1 MKSICFVTIAASLLL
16 WGCHTS
22 TQPAADQQ
30 NRREPI
36 AVRLKAVRP
45 VTGTEPIVATGL
57 LTPRREVRLSFKV
70 GGVIQRLY
78 VQPGESVRV
87 GQLLATLNTTELNA
101 QAEQANQLYTKAE
114 RDWQRT
120 QRLYR
125 DSVATLEQLQNQ
137 TTALETSRQTLLLA
151 RTSQGQTRLY
161 ATLSGVVQARPVNE
175 GELVAPGTPVVT
187 LTSASQSD
195 WVLRV
200 GIADKAWTRLHVG
213 DPAQVLLDVFG
224 NQPLKAQ
231 VVALSQ
237 GADPASGLYQADLQ
251 VRAEKHRLVA
261 GLFGKATLY
270 PSQHDQLMAI
280 PVDAI
285 VEGDDEKAFTYV
297 LNGHVA
303 HKQPLNVLYIR
314 NNEAFVRLTGN
325 AITNVITDGSAY
337 LEEGSPVQIEP

>member
-1 MKSICFVTIAASLLL
+1 MKAICFVSIAVSLLL
-16 WGCHTS
+16 WECHTA
-22 TQPAADQQ
+22 TQPIADSQ

-36 AVRLKAVRP
+36 AVRLKTVRP

-70 GGVIQRLY
+70 GGIIQRLY
-78 VQPGESVRV
+78 VQPGESVRA
-87 GQLLATLNTTELNA
+87 GQLLATLNPTELNA
-101 QAEQANQLYTKAE
+101 QVEQANQLYTKAE

-151 RTSQGQTRLY
+151 RANQGQTRLY

-175 GELVAPGTPVVT
+175 GELVAPGAPVVT
-187 LTSASQSD
+187 LTSTSQSD

-213 DPAQVLLDVFG
+213 DPAQVLLDAVG
-224 NQPLKAQ
+224 NQPLNAQ

-270 PSQHDQLMAI
+270 PRQRDQLLAI

-285 VEGDDEKAFTYV
+285 VEGDDEKAFAYV
-297 LNGHVA
+297 LNGDVA

-314 NNEAFVRLTGN
+314 DNEAFVRLTGQ
-325 AITNVITDGSAY
+325 AITSVITDGSAY